1 MRQSDDVACVL
12 NRTVAVVE
20 RQGRHMAR
28 LLDELLDISRVTH
41 GKIELRKRVID
52 LCSLVRDTILAN
64 ETVIRGREHHV
75 ITILG
80 DEPLWIAA
88 DPTRLEQVLTNLL
101 HNAVKYMEPGG
112 TIHVS
117 TLAEDDR
124 VLLRVRDAG
133 AGIAANDLPHIFDL
147 FVQADRSLDRA
158 QGGLGVG
165 LTLVRHLVEMHGG
178 SVSAHSDG
186 TGLGSEFTVRLPL
199 LGPPAITVAPP
210 TVGTPAKQQRR
221 IVIVEDN
228 ADAREMLQML
238 LAVEG
243 HEVDSAEDG
252 RDGLALIERVRP
264 DVALIDIGLPLLNGY
279 DVARTLRARSQGP
292 PVLLVALTGYG
303 QPEDRQRALAAG
315 FDEHLIKPVNLD
327 RLTQIM
333 SRSPAATMR

>member
-1 MRQSDDVACVL
+1 
-12 NRTVAVVE
+12 
-20 RQGRHMAR
+20 
-28 LLDELLDISRVTH
+28 
-41 GKIELRKRVID
+41 
-52 LCSLVRDTILAN
+52 
-64 ETVIRGREHHV
+64 
-75 ITILG
+75 
-80 DEPLWIAA
+80 
-88 DPTRLEQVLTNLL
+88 
-101 HNAVKYMEPGG
+101 
-112 TIHVS
+112 
-117 TLAEDDR
+117 
-124 VLLRVRDAG
+124 
-133 AGIAANDLPHIFDL
+133 
-147 FVQADRSLDRA
+147 
-158 QGGLGVG
+158 
-165 LTLVRHLVEMHGG
+165 MHGG

-186 TGLGSEFTVRLPL
+186 EGLGSEFSVQLALLDQPVATVP
-199 LGPPAITVAPP
+199 PPAVRA
-210 TVGTPAKQQRR
+210 PAKRQRR

-238 LAVEG
+238 LSVEG

-279 DVARTLRARSQGP
+279 DVARTPAARCQGP